1 MIKNFINRLLIYVM
15 VYPFCVFIIVK
26 GYNMG
31 FGSSSYTNIL
41 SEFKIRLSGIFMITI
56 ALVFLISDIT
66 KQIKKAFFKNK
77 D

>member
-1 MIKNFINRLLIYVM
+1 M

-41 SEFKIRLSGIFMITI
+41 SEFKIRLSGIFIITI
-56 ALVFLISDIT
+56 ALVF
-66 KQIKKAFFKNK
+66 
-77 D
+77 